1 MSRLI
6 IVCPDCSFSP
16 NFNVNDRYRAEQ
28 LLDSHRHDFHASAYM
43 IGGDQ

>member
-6 IVCPDCSFSP
+6 IVCPDCSFGP
-16 NFNVNDRYRAEQ
+16 NFNVNDREEADR
-28 LLDSHRHDFHASAYM
+28 LLNNHRNNYHASAYM